1 MPVKRITVNGHP
13 AYRYGE
19 SGKAYPYTPGDK
31 ASAKRAKQ
39 KAIDQGLAVSYRT
52 KTKPEL

>member
-1 MPVKRITVNGHP
+1 MPVKKTTVSGRP
-13 AYRYGE
+13 AYKWGD

-39 KAIDQGLAVSYRT
+39 KAIDQGLAVAYRT